1 MKNIFPLF
9 FVLVLL
15 VNCNQIP
22 DRGVKKSSPNTEESK
37 VPSFNLPKLLTT
49 KEGQKI
55 NSKEDWE
62 KIRRP
67 QLLQLFEE
75 EMFGEVPPN
84 DIKVNTEE
92 RIRNTNALGGKA
104 TIKEVIFT
112 FSNQD
117 KVLKATLLLFSPNN
131 STSAV
136 PIFLG
141 YNFDG
146 NHTIFPDESISL
158 PNAWMRK
165 NTTYGMTDDTAS
177 ELSRGVKSFRWPVLN
192 IINRGYGLAT
202 MYYGDIDPDF
212 DDNFENGVHA
222 LFSKKPNKSEW
233 GSLATWAWA
242 FSKVVDYFETT
253 NTIDHEKVI
262 VMGHSR
268 LGKTALW
275 AGAVD
280 ERYAMVISND
290 SGCGGAAL
298 SKRKFGET
306 INAINTRFPHWF
318 NDNFNQYNDQEEKL
332 PFDQHQLIALM
343 APRPVYIASAEGDS
357 WADPKGEFLSGK
369 YAAPAFQLYGLNG
382 LEVTEQ
388 PAINQ
393 PENSGHIGYH
403 VRSGKHDLT
412 VYDWEQYLDFADM
425 HLQKIKD

>member
-1 MKNIFPLF
+1 MPEPE
-9 FVLVLL
+9 VE
-15 VNCNQIP
+15 
-22 DRGVKKSSPNTEESK
+22 KSSPNTEESK
-37 VPSFNLPKLLTT
+37 VPSFDLPALLTA
-49 KEGQKI
+49 KDGQKI

-62 KIRRP
+62 NIRRP
-67 QLLQLFEE
+67 ELLQLFEK
-75 EMFGEVPPN
+75 EMFGKVPSN
-84 DIKVNTEE
+84 DIKVNVEE
-92 RIRNTNALGGKA
+92 RIATNNALGGKT

-112 FSNQD
+112 FSNQS
-117 KVLKATLLLFSPNN
+117 KELKATLLLFLPNN
-131 STSAV
+131 RTSPA

-158 PNAWMRK
+158 PNTWMRK

-177 ELSRGVKSFRWPVLN
+177 QLSRGVKSFRWPVLN

-212 DDNFENGVHA
+212 DDNFENGIHA
-222 LFSKKPNKSEW
+222 LFPQKPNKSEW

-280 ERYAMVISND
+280 ERYAMVISNN

-343 APRPVYIASAEGDS
+343 APRPVYIASAVGDT

-369 YAAPAFQLYGLNG
+369 HATPAYQLYGLNG
-382 LEVTEQ
+382 LEIAEQ
-388 PAINQ
+388 PPINQ

-425 HLQKIKD
+425 HLNEIKD